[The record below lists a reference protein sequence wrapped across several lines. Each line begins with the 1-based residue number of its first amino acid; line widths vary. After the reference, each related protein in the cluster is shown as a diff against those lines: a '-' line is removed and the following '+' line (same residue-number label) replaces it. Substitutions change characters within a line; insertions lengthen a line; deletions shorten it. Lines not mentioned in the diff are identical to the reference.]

1 MVLNTAYPPFV
12 YYTYIIPQNGVNCNI
27 GAPFC
32 RNFYGKI
39 LYLRQRRRDMKEKIK
54 RFCDEYLVDLN
65 AAAAARRAGYSERS
79 ARQKGHLLLTRD
91 DARAYIEARMAEKES
106 ELIAKQDEVLKTL
119 TRILRREEN
128 EHVVETVRTVRVGID
143 EDGRKYTD
151 TSDEP
156 KVVEMPAKI
165 ADINKAAELLGKH
178 YQLFTDRVKMDGV
191 KTVIF
196 EGEDELCP

>member
-1 MVLNTAYPPFV
+1 
-12 YYTYIIPQNGVNCNI
+12 
-27 GAPFC
+27 
-32 RNFYGKI
+32 
-39 LYLRQRRRDMKEKIK
+39 MKEKIK

-128 EHVVETVRTVRVGID
+128 EHVVETVRTVRVGMD